1 MNQYGWEVF
10 LLLFSGSLH
19 MSDPVR
25 IILVSDSAEATA
37 VEQELSRGGLHSTL
51 ERVASLQEMKLA
63 LRQSAKDLVIA
74 SDSTA
79 GFSVDAGM
87 QVLEEL
93 NLDIPMIVVSNAAS
107 AENIV
112 AAIHSGARN
121 YVTFDHLSRLT
132 TAAESALTDTQRQ
145 REKSLAEKTLQQ
157 SHLPYQD
164 LVQTIEG
171 IVWEVRLPSFQ
182 FLFISQQAE
191 RLLGYPIEQWL
202 KEPDF
207 WQNHIHPDDREW
219 AVNFCI
225 QSSQEMR
232 DHEFEYRMIAADGRT
247 LWLRDLVTVV
257 VEENRP
263 VRLRG
268 IMIDI
273 TDKKKAEE
281 RLLLLES
288 AVQQAHESI
297 LITTADLE
305 SSGPKIVFVNHA
317 FTLMTGYSSEEV
329 LGRSPQILLGT
340 RTNAETQEGWNEQ
353 LSRGEYYSG
362 ETVNY
367 RKDGSQYIVEWQVAP
382 VRNQHG
388 TVTHFVSIQR
398 DISERKKVEEKLQER
413 EQQYRILVEHAPE
426 AIVVLDADTGRF
438 VDVNENATKLW
449 GLSKEEMLK
458 YGPIELSTATQPDG
472 RLSMEVGTERIKE
485 ALEGAA
491 PVFEWTHRN
500 VAGDSFLCEVR
511 LVRLPEAGRNLV
523 RGSVTDISKRK
534 QAEEELKNLQQQL
547 LHMQKMEAIGQLAG
561 GIAHDFNNILMG
573 ITSYCELILMKLPE
587 ADAIAQDIRTIYRVA
602 DHGSSLTRHLLAFSR
617 RQVLEPKVLDMNSV
631 LSTMEKLIQRLLG
644 EDIQLTLMIEKH
656 LGRVKAD
663 PTQMEQIIVN
673 LAVNARDAMPEGGE
687 LIIRT
692 ANIELNEKYS
702 SEHLGVVAGNY
713 VLLSVSDTG
722 HGMEESVIS
731 HIFEPFFTTKEQ
743 GKGTGLGLSTVYGI
757 VKQSGGHITVHSR
770 PNEGTAFEVFLPR
783 IEMMP
788 GEIAAVAE
796 LRNVIA
802 GNETILLVDDNEQ
815 VKSALGAILGMRGYK
830 VLQAENGP
838 KALELAENYSG
849 NIDLLVT
856 DMVMP
861 NMNGRELAEILSSQ
875 RPQLKVIYMSG
886 FTEDFVLRQG
896 VTKGTAF
903 LRKPASA
910 ADLLQK
916 VREMLDSHS
925 V

>member
-1 MNQYGWEVF
+1 
-10 LLLFSGSLH
+10 
-19 MSDPVR
+19 MSNPVR
-25 IILVSDSAEATA
+25 IIVVSNSAEEATG
-37 VEQELSRGGLHSTL
+37 VEQELSRGGLRATL
-51 ERVASLQEMKLA
+51 ERVSSLPEMKLA

-74 SDSTA
+74 SESTE
-79 GFSVDAGM
+79 GFSVGEGM
-87 QVLEEL
+87 QILQEL
-93 NLDIPMIVVSNAAS
+93 NLEIPLIVLSSTAEV
-107 AENIV
+107 ENIV
-112 AAIHSGARN
+112 DAIHSGASN

-132 TAAESALTDTQRQ
+132 TAAESALADTFRQ
-145 REKSLAEKTLQQ
+145 REENLADKTLQQ

-207 WQNHIHPDDREW
+207 WQNHIHPEDRDW

-225 QSSQEMR
+225 QSSKEMR
-232 DHEFEYRMIAADGRT
+232 DHEFEYRMLAADGRI

-257 VEENRP
+257 VEENKP

-268 IMIDI
+268 IMVDI
-273 TDKKKAEE
+273 TDKKRAEE

-297 LITTADLE
+297 LITTADME
-305 SSGPKIVFVNHA
+305 SSGPKVVFVNHA
-317 FTLMTGYSSEEV
+317 FAQMTGYSPEEV
-329 LGRSPQILLGT
+329 LGKSPQILLRT
-340 RTNAETQEGWNEQ
+340 RTKAETQDGWKEQ

-362 ETVNY
+362 ETINY

-382 VRNQHG
+382 VRNQNG
-388 TVTHFVSIQR
+388 TVTHFVSIQH
-398 DISERKKVEEKLQER
+398 DITERKKVEQKLQER

-438 VDVNENATKLW
+438 IDINENATKLW

-472 RLSMEVGTERIKE
+472 RLSMEVGAERINE
-485 ALEGAA
+485 ALLGGT
-491 PVFEWTHRN
+491 PVFEWTHRSA
-500 VAGDSFLCEVR
+500 AGDSFLCEVR
-511 LVRLPEAGRNLV
+511 LVRLPEAGRNLI

-617 RQVLEPKVLDMNSV
+617 RQVLEPKVLDMNRV
-631 LSTMEKLIQRLLG
+631 LSNMENLLRRLLG
-644 EDIQLTLMIEKH
+644 EDIELTLIPERY

-673 LAVNARDAMPEGGE
+673 LAVNARDAMPEGGG

-692 ANIELNEKYS
+692 GNIELNEKYS

-713 VLLSVSDTG
+713 VLLSVSDIG

-731 HIFEPFFTTKEQ
+731 HIFEPFFTTKEH
-743 GKGTGLGLSTVYGI
+743 GKGTGLGLSRVYGI

-770 PNEGTAFEVFLPR
+770 PNEGTTFEVFLPR

-788 GEIAAVAE
+788 GEIAAAAE
-796 LRNVIA
+796 PGNVIA

-830 VLQAENGP
+830 VLEAENGP
-838 KALELAENYSG
+838 KALELVENHPG

-875 RPQLKVIYMSG
+875 RPQLKVIFMSG

-896 VTKGTAF
+896 LTEGTAF

-910 ADLLQK
+910 SDLLQK
-916 VREMLDSHS
+916 VREMLDSNS